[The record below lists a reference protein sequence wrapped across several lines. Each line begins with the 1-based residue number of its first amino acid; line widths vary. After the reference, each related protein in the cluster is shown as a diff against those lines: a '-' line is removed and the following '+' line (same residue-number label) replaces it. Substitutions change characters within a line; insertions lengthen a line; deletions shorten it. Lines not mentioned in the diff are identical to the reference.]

1 MRRPNTHWRYN
12 FMLKEF
18 DKELLRQRITQARQ
32 EKNLNQAQLAEKS
45 GVTPAAIS
53 QIEKGTRT
61 PTIPVLQ
68 RIASVL
74 GVSIDYLLGKTDES
88 ELGDLLHDQEVRT
101 FFRGFQSLD
110 PEDKETI
117 EKMVN
122 FFKSKNK

>member
-1 MRRPNTHWRYN
+1 M
-12 FMLKEF
+12 MKEF
-18 DKELLRQRITQARQ
+18 DKELLRQRITRARE

-53 QIEKGTRT
+53 QIEKGSRT

-74 GVSIDYLLGKTDES
+74 NVSIDYLLGKTDKS
-88 ELGDLLHDQEVRT
+88 ELDDLLHDQEVRT

-117 EKMVN
+117 EKMVD
-122 FFKSKNK
+122 FFKSKKEIGGHGSKR

>member
-1 MRRPNTHWRYN
+1 
-12 FMLKEF
+12 MLKEF

>member
-1 MRRPNTHWRYN
+1 
-12 FMLKEF
+12 MLKEF
-18 DKELLRQRITQARQ
+18 DKELLRQRISKARE

-88 ELGDLLHDQEVRT
+88 EIGDLLHDQEVRT

-122 FFKSKNK
+122 FFKSKKK